1 MIKVKTNFEE
11 LLNNTNLLIID
22 ILLYYQEEILNDLA
36 IYKKYFNDYCYP
48 KDEYDKYL
56 SKIKL
61 KDCKNRFINL
71 IKEFAKLT
79 DYIIDKYYLG
89 YYLHYK
95 IYRRKKSIEAEID
108 NKFDDIVW
116 LDIYLPKYTNF
127 TILSIK
133 KCILKLCEDLENE
146 NIAEPYIAEL
156 NRLLDEKESK
166 NYELETENRKLKL
179 ERVLGD

>member
-1 MIKVKTNFEE
+1 MKTNFEE
-11 LLNNTNLLIID
+11 LLNNTNLSIID
-22 ILLYYQEEILNDLA
+22 ILLYYQEEILNELA
-36 IYKKYFNDYCYP
+36 IYKKYFNDYCYS

-95 IYRRKKSIEAEID
+95 IYRRKKSIETEID

-166 NYELETENRKLKL
+166 IYELEDKNRKLKL
-179 ERVLGD
+179 AKVLGD